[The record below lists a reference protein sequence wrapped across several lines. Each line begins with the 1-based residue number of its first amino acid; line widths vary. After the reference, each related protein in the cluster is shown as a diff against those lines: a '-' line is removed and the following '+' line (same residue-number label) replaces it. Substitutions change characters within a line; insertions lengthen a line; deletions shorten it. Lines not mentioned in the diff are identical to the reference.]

1 MEGRKGIFNE
11 DQINDIVYWANSG
24 ESMTATA
31 AFMDLTTSKFIRDI
45 RKSGLEG
52 IFVDGCKSN
61 ARKAHLNE
69 PRNPAIARKASQ
81 TRYGTQIVDGIMDTI
96 KNHAKRRGVGLAYT
110 YELLRAGETL
120 ESALRR
126 RK

>member
-1 MEGRKGIFNE
+1 MEGKGNIFNE
-11 DQINDIVYWANSG
+11 EQIKDIVYWASSG

-31 AFMDLTTSKFIRDI
+31 ALMDLTAGKFIRDI

-52 IFVDGCKSN
+52 IFVNGCKSN
-61 ARKAHLNE
+61 ARKAHLNL
-69 PRNPAIARKASQ
+69 PRNPAIARKASK
-81 TRYGTQIVDGIMDTI
+81 TRYGTQIVDGIKDTI

-110 YELLRAGETL
+110 YELIRAGATL
-120 ESALRR
+120 ESALKR